1 MNDQYLYMDETIGIN
16 EHNIDLL
23 RNHFV
28 YDKIEYQ
35 DIKSIKIKNGLPENW
50 IVQLTFGL
58 ILMLSAFLIVIFV
71 KDNSAP
77 GDFFSNLL
85 TFWRGGG
92 SRSAGLLAVLILLSF
107 GLYIILQSVKQT
119 LNLTIETHKFK
130 KTFDIRDIDKKGLT
144 DSLIAFLKERI
155 DKIIIDERITQPN
168 SKS

>member
-1 MNDQYLYMDETIGIN
+1 MNDQYLYEDETIGIN

-35 DIKSIKIKNGLPENW
+35 DIKSAKIEKGLPKNW
-50 IVQLTFGL
+50 IVQLTVG
-58 ILMLSAFLIVIFV
+58 LMLVFSSFLIVIFV

-85 TFWRGGG
+85 TFWRS
-92 SRSAGLLAVLILLSF
+92 SRGAGLLAVLFLLSF
-107 GLYIILQSVKQT
+107 GIYIILHSVEQT
-119 LNLTIETHKFK
+119 LNLTIETDKFK
-130 KTFDIRDIDKKGLT
+130 KTFDIRDIDKKRLT

-168 SKS
+168 SK